1 MSIHGAEVRGG
12 PLVQLEPRQY
22 DAVLLVS
29 YGGPEGPDDVMPFLE
44 NATRG
49 RGVPRD
55 RLLEVAEH
63 YQHFGGVSPINAQ
76 NRALIA
82 ALEAELARHGPAL
95 PIYFGNRNWHPYLE
109 ETIRDMRDAGVQHAL
124 ALVTSAFSC
133 YSGCRQYREDVIRAC
148 EAVGGGAPTFDK
160 LRVFYNHPGFV
171 EANVAG
177 LQEALATIEA
187 GRRSGAHLVFT
198 AHSIPAGMARHSAY
212 EVQLQEASRL
222 VAEAAGVTR
231 WSLAY
236 QSRSGPPQVPW
247 LEPDIG
253 DHLELL
259 AGSGISDV
267 VLLPIGFLS
276 DHMEVLYDLDH
287 EARDRAAELGLGFVR
302 APSVGTHPA
311 FIGALRELI
320 LERMTAQ
327 PVRRALG
334 RLGPSHDICPVD
346 CCLEGRGAGRPAA

>member
-1 MSIHGAEVRGG
+1 MSIHGAAGRGG
-12 PLVQLEPRQY
+12 PLVQLAPRQY
-22 DAVLLVS
+22 DALLLVS

-49 RGVPRD
+49 RGVPRE

-63 YQHFGGVSPINAQ
+63 YHHFGGVSPINAQ

-82 ALEAELARHGPAL
+82 ALESVLTRDGPAL
-95 PIYFGNRNWHPYLE
+95 PIYLGNRNWHPYLE
-109 ETIRDMRDAGVQHAL
+109 DTIRDMRAAGVRHAL

-148 EAVGGGAPTFDK
+148 KAVGHGAPTFDK
-160 LRVFYNHPGFV
+160 LRVFFNHPGFV
-171 EANVAG
+171 QANAAG
-177 LQEALATIEA
+177 LREALATIDPG
-187 GRRSGAHLVFT
+187 GRSEVHVVFT
-198 AHSIPAGMARHSAY
+198 AHSIPAAMARHSAY

-236 QSRSGPPQVPW
+236 QSRSGPPRSPW

-253 DHLELL
+253 EHLARL
-259 AGSGISDV
+259 AASGASDV

-276 DHMEVLYDLDH
+276 DHMEVRWDLDH
-287 EARDRAAELGLGFVR
+287 EARDRAAQLGLGFVR
-302 APSVGTHPA
+302 APSVGTQPA
-311 FIGALRELI
+311 FVAMLRELI

-327 PVRRALG
+327 PLRRALG
-334 RLGPSHDICPVD
+334 RLGPSHDFCPVD
-346 CCLEGRGAGRPAA
+346 CCLDGRAAT